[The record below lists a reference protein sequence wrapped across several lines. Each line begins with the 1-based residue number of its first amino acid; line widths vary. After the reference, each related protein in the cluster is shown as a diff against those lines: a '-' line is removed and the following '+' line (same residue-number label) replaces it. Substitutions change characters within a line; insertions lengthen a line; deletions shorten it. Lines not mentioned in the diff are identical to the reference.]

1 MIERLLALPV
11 TSPITPSLSQ
21 RQMGDLPV
29 IVIDHPKVRAAVSF
43 QGAQVLA
50 WQPAGS
56 EQPGLWLSENSAFTP
71 GMAIRGGIPICW
83 PWFGPVQAPSH
94 GFARIMQWEFTA
106 HNENEEGVFLTFTL
120 RDSAETRKLWPH
132 EFTLIAR
139 IRLGDTCE
147 VELEAY
153 GQYQATAA
161 LHTYFT
167 VGDIAQVSISGLGQH
182 LLDNLSQRE
191 EYTEETKLVFNGR
204 TDRIYTEPEQST
216 YIHDKKLKRHIEVVH
231 FHHSD
236 VVCWN
241 PGAALSA
248 SMADMPDDGYK
259 TMVCAESARINRP
272 MAPQGDKPSLLS
284 VRIRLNPKIG

>member
-1 MIERLLALPV
+1 M
-11 TSPITPSLSQ
+11 
-21 RQMGDLPV
+21 
-29 IVIDHPKVRAAVSF
+29 IDHPKVRAAVSF

-56 EQPGLWLSENSAFTP
+56 EQRDYGSVKTVHLP
-71 GMAIRGGIPICW
+71 RGHPRRD
-83 PWFGPVQAPSH
+83 PDLLAVVRPVQAPSH

-139 IRLGDTCE
+139 IRPGDTCE

-241 PGAALSA
+241 PCS
-248 SMADMPDDGYK
+248 
-259 TMVCAESARINRP
+259 I
-272 MAPQGDKPSLLS
+272 
-284 VRIRLNPKIG
+284 VRFNGRYAG